1 MISNYCTFVTSQ
13 VAYMYHSVKKR
24 KEKTNNTEKKNENLE
39 NRLMKNKITSGFE
52 WFLLAISTAEDKNL
66 LIRTDDGTQHI
77 KLLPNLTHL

>member
-24 KEKTNNTEKKNENLE
+24 KEKTNNTETNENLE

-52 WFLLAISTAEDKNL
+52 WFLPAISTAEDKNL